1 MKMPFGMTSNL
12 DGTFRRNFTKYGIDG
27 GFYFELTRLLIFMKR
42 LSYFWVF
49 ATLSLTNEISFKKIH
64 QKFI

>member
-1 MKMPFGMTSNL
+1 MKMPVGMTSNL

-42 LSYFWVF
+42 LSYF
-49 ATLSLTNEISFKKIH
+49 
-64 QKFI
+64 